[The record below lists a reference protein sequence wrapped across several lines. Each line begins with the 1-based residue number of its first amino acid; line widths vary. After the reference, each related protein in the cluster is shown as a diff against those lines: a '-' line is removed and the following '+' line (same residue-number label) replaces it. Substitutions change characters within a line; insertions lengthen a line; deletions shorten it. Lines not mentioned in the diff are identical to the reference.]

1 MVLIFP
7 SIVSICS
14 GWPRH
19 ISPNGLN
26 WKNYTKKYLKG
37 AYTIDPGILQPVVPG
52 SFYFFW
58 IVQFQCHLKAA
69 LIHFTLFGVHL
80 HILEHEWVIAE
91 PQGLAAGSGHIP
103 ENDFPGSDIGKL
115 LLVGIVGHLWIEI

>member
-52 SFYFFW
+52 SFYFFGSP
-58 IVQFQCHLKAA
+58 ISVSLKSVSHAF
-69 LIHFTLFGVHL
+69 H
-80 HILEHEWVIAE
+80 VI
-91 PQGLAAGSGHIP
+91 
-103 ENDFPGSDIGKL
+103 
-115 LLVGIVGHLWIEI
+115 